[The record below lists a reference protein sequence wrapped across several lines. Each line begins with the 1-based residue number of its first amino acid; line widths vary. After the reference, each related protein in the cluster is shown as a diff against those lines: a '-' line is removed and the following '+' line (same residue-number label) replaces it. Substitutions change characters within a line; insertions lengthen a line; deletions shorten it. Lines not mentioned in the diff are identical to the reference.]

1 MAFKILVGDL
11 AKRILG
17 VLFRRGD
24 LAKTLLGAKAKSAP
38 WSLLARSPP
47 KNLKGIFPPGVH
59 A

>member
-1 MAFKILVGDL
+1 MAFKVLVGDL

-47 KNLKGIFPPGVH
+47 KT
-59 A
+59 